1 MNVYFTGSTRAE
13 NKKCYFKI
21 IEVLNKLNVTILES
35 WLMDELG
42 DSSSNLTS
50 QESLL
55 KNIQLL
61 HESDVTIFDL
71 SKPSFGVGYFIGQA
85 IANHKKVLCLYPD
98 SRKKSE
104 LSEIVVGSTS
114 SLLTLKEYNLDN
126 IEKIIRNYIANI
138 QLDDLRKFNFIA
150 TENILKYIAEGAKKE
165 KKSKSEFL
173 RDKILKEVMK

>member
-1 MNVYFTGSTRAE
+1 MNVYFTGSTRAK

-21 IEVLNKLNVTILES
+21 IEILNKLNLTILES
-35 WLMDELG
+35 WLIDELNG
-42 DSSSNLTS
+42 DTDKLTS

-61 HESDVTIFDL
+61 HEADITIFDL

-85 IANHKKVLCLYPD
+85 IANHKKVFCIYPD

-114 SLLTLKEYNLDN
+114 SLLTLKKYNLDN
-126 IEKIIRNYIANI
+126 IEEIIRNYIADV

-150 TENILKYIAEGAKKE
+150 TENILKYITEGAEKE
-165 KKSKSEFL
+165 RKSKSEFL